1 LAALLRKHGAGALL
15 GALSGIAAA
24 IATDPAL
31 DSSQQLAWAHDG
43 TALQWAVKAMWT
55 GRNA

>member
-1 LAALLRKHGAGALL
+1 MLTDTETAALAALLRKHGAGALL

-31 DSSQQLAWAHDG
+31 DSS
-43 TALQWAVKAMWT
+43 
-55 GRNA
+55 